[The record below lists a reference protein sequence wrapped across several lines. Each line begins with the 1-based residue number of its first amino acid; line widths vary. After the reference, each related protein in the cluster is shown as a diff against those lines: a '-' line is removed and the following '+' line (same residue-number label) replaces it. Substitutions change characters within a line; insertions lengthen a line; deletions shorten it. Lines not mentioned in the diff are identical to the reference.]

1 MELTETLKEKLPSAQ
16 IETSPFGE
24 IKVKVPAGDYLAAA
38 KEMAGLGFA
47 HLSSLTA
54 VDHQDRLEI
63 ISHVYKMESR
73 APQVSLRAD
82 LPRENPKV
90 ATLTGVWPTAEWH
103 EREAFDMFGIVF
115 EGHPDLRRILL
126 PENWP
131 GGYPLLKDFVDQ
143 RHQRPVQTEPAEGGE
158 VQ

>member
-1 MELTETLKEKLPSAQ
+1 MELTGILKEKLPSAG
-16 IETSPFGE
+16 IESSPLGE
-24 IKVKVPAGDYLAAA
+24 IMVRVPAGEYLASAR
-38 KEMAGLGFA
+38 EMAALGFA

-54 VDHQDRLEI
+54 VDHKDRLEI
-63 ISHVYKMESR
+63 ISHIYKMESR

-82 LPRENPKV
+82 LPRENPRI
-90 ATLTGVWPTAEWH
+90 ASLTGVWPTADWH

-126 PENWP
+126 PENWQ
-131 GGYPLLKDFVDQ
+131 GGYPLLKDFVDK
-143 RHQRPVQTEPAEGGE
+143 RHERPVQTEGGE